1 MWTKYE
7 HIQDG
12 VLVVDKP
19 PGPTSHDIVKLIRK
33 RLKTKAGHTGTLD
46 PLASGVLP
54 LTLGRATRL
63 TQFFQSKDKEYLA
76 EFRLGKTTDTLDRG
90 GKIITESAVP
100 VITPDQANTTLA
112 QFTGKIRQQAP
123 LFSAVRVKGKR
134 LYDFARK
141 NQQVSRP
148 WRTVYV
154 HSIQMEEQR
163 SLIWKV
169 SIHCS
174 SGTYIRSLASDI
186 GAVLGCGAYLHSLR
200 RIRSGSFKLSR
211 STGLDQIENITSQAF
226 FPMEKLLKE
235 FPRLD
240 LNLEQTEKV
249 NHGAII
255 TWNDSPGNDFVRL
268 FYAGQLIAI
277 AREKEDHK
285 IHPIKVLKS
294 IGST

>member
-1 MWTKYE
+1 MWTKYK

-19 PGPTSHDIVKLIRK
+19 SGPTSHDIVKWIRK
-33 RLKTKAGHTGTLD
+33 RLKTKTGHTGTLD

-76 EFRLGKTTDTLDRG
+76 EFRLGKTTDTLDQE
-90 GKIITESAVP
+90 GKIITESVVP
-100 VITPDQANTTLA
+100 VITPDQATTTLA
-112 QFTGKIRQQAP
+112 QFTGKIRQQVP

-134 LYDFARK
+134 LYNLARQ

-154 HSIQMEEQR
+154 HSIQMKEQR

-169 SIHCS
+169 LIHCS
-174 SGTYIRSLASDI
+174 SGTYIRSLANDI
-186 GAVLGCGAYLHSLR
+186 GVVLKCGAYLHSLR
-200 RIRSGSFKLSR
+200 RIRSGSFNLSR
-211 STGLDQIENITSQAF
+211 STGLDQIENNTSLAF
-226 FPMEKLLKE
+226 FPMEELLKE

-240 LNLEQTEKV
+240 LNLEQIKKV
-249 NHGAII
+249 SHGTTI
-255 TWNDSPGNDFVRL
+255 TWNDSSGNDFVRL

-277 AREKEDHK
+277 GREREDCK

-294 IGST
+294 AGSN